1 LLLSSLEATASSE
14 SPCSLRHSDKVMLNG
29 SAFLNIKSSGNVQ
42 FFGNAKVCR
51 ASYNLYVLDWHLKE
65 WLAATGTSQAELCRR
80 TDYPKAKV
88 SDLVT
93 GKQRYNRDVLNDVAH
108 ALNIQPY
115 ELLMHP
121 ADAMAQRRMRRLA
134 EQMVQIPHGGSTTD
148 IEEIS
153 PARKA
158 G

>member
-1 LLLSSLEATASSE
+1 MVEH
-14 SPCSLRHSDKVMLNG
+14 CSG
-29 SAFLNIKSSGNVQ
+29 FLNQSQVPIVRISR
-42 FFGNAKVCR
+42 NAR
-51 ASYNLYVLDWHLKE
+51 YRRLPYNLIVLDWYLKD
-65 WLAATGTSQAELCRR
+65 WLESLQVKQAELVRR

-93 GKQRYNRDVLNDVAH
+93 GKQRYNRDILNDMAK

-121 ADAMAQRRMRRLA
+121 ADAMAQRRFRKA
-134 EQMVQIPHGGSTTD
+134 AKEMVEIPYLGETTD
-148 IEEIS
+148 LDAPEVHTGT
-153 PARKA
+153 A